1 MAKRIKFSL
10 LKIFFNFFS
19 FLADKT
25 GGWKIFVTPKL
36 LLGTALLLSG
46 NACGQKPV
54 SQNANQN
61 DSVNLQT
68 TSDTVSKKETDEDAI
83 MCYSYDPPKPQF
95 PGGDRAL
102 MKWLNENI
110 KYPEIAVKQGIQGRV
125 FVKFIVQIDGSIDS
139 VRVIRGI
146 HQSLD
151 DESIRLVKS
160 MPKWKNETEKSSYF
174 SLPVTFILK

>member
-1 MAKRIKFSL
+1 MAKRVKFSL

-46 NACGQKPV
+46 NACAQKT
-54 SQNANQN
+54 ANQN

-68 TSDTVSKKETDEDAI
+68 IDTIIEKEIDEDSI
-83 MCYSYDPPKPQF
+83 ICYAYYDIKPQF

-110 KYPEIAVKQGIQGRV
+110 KYPEIAQKLGIQGRV
-125 FVKFIVQIDGSIDS
+125 YVNFVVEKDGSITN
-139 VRVIRGI
+139 VKIARGVHPI
-146 HQSLD
+146 LD
-151 DESIRLVKS
+151 EEAIRLVKS
-160 MPKWKNETEKSSYF
+160 MPKWKNEAEKSRDF
-174 SLPVTFILK
+174 TLPITFVLK